1 MAIVANATAAR
12 GAVDSSESHPARP
25 FSFDLPQ
32 VSLDPDFD
40 TQQTVD
46 SQPFMLLADAP
57 QPANPNTAAAG
68 QTPPEAR
75 SPYSPPQPPREDEG
89 VNKGGVNLT
98 VDVRYLTDYVYRGIS
113 HNRAAGGD
121 PHASNFQA
129 DMLVSFNLGKLPH
142 PYIGVFTNVNDS
154 DPVSRFQEIWPFFG
168 LTYTLRPII
177 LDVGNNSYIYPER
190 ERLNPSPNTSE
201 VYLKI
206 TIDDSYF
213 FNTPQPI
220 LSPYVYA
227 AYDYDRNNG
236 WYLEAGLRHDFIF
249 EDLGFTLTPYGD
261 VGYISN
267 FPQQFVVSSP
277 NDSGFQHYDTGLVGT
292 LSLNHLFQLS
302 TPRFGEFAVQ
312 GYVTYTGRFSNQLL
326 ADSIVWGGVGLVFK
340 Y

>member
-1 MAIVANATAAR
+1 M
-12 GAVDSSESHPARP
+12 
-25 FSFDLPQ
+25 LP
-32 VSLDPDFD
+32 VLE
-40 TQQTVD
+40 
-46 SQPFMLLADAP
+46 LLA
-57 QPANPNTAAAG
+57 
-68 QTPPEAR
+68 E
-75 SPYSPPQPPREDEG
+75 
-89 VNKGGVNLT
+89 
-98 VDVRYLTDYVYRGIS
+98 
-113 HNRAAGGD
+113 
-121 PHASNFQA
+121 
-129 DMLVSFNLGKLPH
+129 
-142 PYIGVFTNVNDS
+142 
-154 DPVSRFQEIWPFFG
+154 
-168 LTYTLRPII
+168 
-177 LDVGNNSYIYPER
+177 LDPER

-302 TPRFGEFAVQ
+302 TPRFGEFSVQ